1 YLELPPDFYP
11 VLPGQSD
18 PEAYR
23 KAMGQRKQPAQIQS
37 GGRRLVNMNQATR
50 SSQTAGASPSA
61 QPPKDFI
68 PSDPSMVR
76 VGVKVE
82 HPRFGIGEVH
92 QLEGTGS
99 NIKATV
105 LFPIG
110 TKQLLLKFAKLR
122 VVES

>member
-1 YLELPPDFYP
+1 
-11 VLPGQSD
+11 V
-18 PEAYR
+18 
-23 KAMGQRKQPAQIQS
+23 
-37 GGRRLVNMNQATR
+37 NQA
-50 SSQTAGASPSA
+50 SS

-68 PSDPSMVR
+68 PSDPGMIKLGSR
-76 VGVKVE
+76 VE

-122 VVES
+122 VVD